1 MEKIIKFES
10 FTLKNLSDLENWSTN
25 YNFNKEKGILPYLK
39 TKNGFEEVPGNKI
52 NGQTKYYWLD
62 KNKVSELNNKLDLY
76 KQTEKDYLDYLEE
89 IQNTQG
95 NKKQVL

>member
-1 MEKIIKFES
+1 M
-10 FTLKNLSDLENWSTN
+10 
-25 YNFNKEKGILPYLK
+25 
-39 TKNGFEEVPGNKI
+39 PGNKI

-62 KNKVSELNNKLDLY
+62 KSKVSELNNKLDLY
-76 KQTEKDYLDYLEE
+76 KQVEKDYLDYLDE